1 MALQTAQPG
10 APIGEFFWF
19 KWVLANAMGFA
30 VGAAVPAV
38 LYQAIVWPLIGSAST
53 IVAVSEIL
61 FLVDAIFGA
70 VAIGA
75 AQWFF
80 LRRRVHW
87 AMSWFLATSLGWLGS
102 ELVAWG
108 LAVRLITGAFLPVTG
123 AVLGVVPLVLVALPQ
138 WLILRRHVL
147 KAGWWLVANMAGAAA
162 GLVGYL
168 AGSLGAIVEALVITP
183 ILGETWSTA
192 INVGLASATAG
203 AAIGAITGVALR
215 RLLER
220 PIPETL
226 SPPASMSGPG

>member
-162 GLVGYL
+162 GLVGSL
-168 AGSLGAIVEALVITP
+168 AGFLGSMVVAVIIPISGEAWGAAV
-183 ILGETWSTA
+183 S
-192 INVGLASATAG
+192 VGVASATAG

-220 PIPETL
+220 PIPATP